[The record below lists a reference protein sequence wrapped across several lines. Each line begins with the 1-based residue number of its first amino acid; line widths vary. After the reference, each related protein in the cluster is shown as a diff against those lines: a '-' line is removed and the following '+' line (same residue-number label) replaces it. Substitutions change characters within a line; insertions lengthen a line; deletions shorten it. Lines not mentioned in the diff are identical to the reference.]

1 MRSELKVLISG
12 IGLLVGRARIM
23 AGTELMEYIC
33 QEDNYDLQ
41 HISGPAL
48 GPGGAR

>member
-1 MRSELKVLISG
+1 MRVQLKVLIAG
-12 IGLLVGRARIM
+12 IGLL

-41 HISGPAL
+41 HILGPAP